1 MLIRKINDNNIK
13 VKAIVLDFDGT
24 ISTLRYGWE
33 DVMQD
38 MMTDYLGKQYS
49 REISKYIE
57 NSAGIQTIFQM
68 KWLKDK
74 IESLFGDSKDA
85 WYYKDDYN
93 RRLMIDVNRKIE
105 LIKNNKANKEDYLIA
120 GSYEFLIEAKKLDL
134 KLHIASGTDQK
145 DVKNEAD
152 LLGIA
157 PLVDSISGAPYR
169 LENCS
174 KEKVLQDLIERQG
187 LHGPEVC
194 VIGDGK
200 VEISL
205 GNKMQARTLGLATD
219 EAKRQGINPVKQR
232 RLELADAEAIT
243 GDFLNINE
251 IFSWL
256 NLRG

>member
-1 MLIRKINDNNIK
+1 MLIRKINDTNIK

-120 GSYEFLIEAKKLDL
+120 GSYEFLIEAKTGL
-134 KLHIASGTDQK
+134 KAS
-145 DVKNEAD
+145 
-152 LLGIA
+152 
-157 PLVDSISGAPYR
+157 Y
-169 LENCS
+169 S
-174 KEKVLQDLIERQG
+174 KRN
-187 LHGPEVC
+187 GP
-194 VIGDGK
+194 
-200 VEISL
+200 
-205 GNKMQARTLGLATD
+205 
-219 EAKRQGINPVKQR
+219 KRR
-232 RLELADAEAIT
+232 
-243 GDFLNINE
+243 
-251 IFSWL
+251 
-256 NLRG
+256 